1 MTIWRWPPAAP
12 PEDLGFVAHG
22 PVLLAGDDDVAAGL
36 RCVWAYP
43 QGLMLPVV
51 IRARGVHA
59 EAAVRQTFGRDQAEV
74 RASGVQRS
82 ALRVE
87 VGVNDHNG
95 VAEASAGSSSGGN
108 EVFTAEPHY
117 WIGELPR
124 DGQIDLRISWPEVGL
139 SETAMTLHLQGLT
152 NRSERVIRLLP

>member
-1 MTIWRWPPAAP
+1 M
-12 PEDLGFVAHG
+12 AHG
-22 PVLLAGDDDVAAGL
+22 PVVLASDGDVAAGL

-43 QGLMLPVV
+43 EGLLLPVV

-59 EAAVRQTFGRDQAEV
+59 EAAVRQTFGRD
-74 RASGVQRS
+74 RAGVHASELQGS

-87 VGVNDHNG
+87 VRVNDHNG
-95 VAEASAGSSSGGN
+95 VAEASGGSSSGGE

-124 DGQIDLRISWPEVGL
+124 DGQIDLRVSWPEVGL
-139 SETAMTLHLQGLT
+139 ADTAMTLHLEDLT
-152 NRSERVIRLLP
+152 DLRERVVRLLP